1 MSGEINLDNPIF
13 AFYIN
18 INGMSRMS
26 VDQYLAEF
34 SKNVTYDN
42 ITSWIIPTQNGG
54 ETRVE
59 CVYSGKDVKSDN
71 DRELVNIIKEI
82 NSRIEI
88 LGQSSSFED
97 FKINIRDWRINK
109 IVDIFNEKDEQE
121 K

>member
-1 MSGEINLDNPIF
+1 MSNEINLDNPIF

-18 INGMSRMS
+18 LDDMSRLTAN
-26 VDQYLAEF
+26 QHLAEF
-34 SKNVTYDN
+34 SRLVTYDN

-82 NSRIEI
+82 NDRIEI
-88 LGQSSSFED
+88 LGQSSNFED